1 MYGKAQ
7 SLETCYTISRHKN
20 ICTSKWLHLG
30 KFKDDVQAQKKLSLV
45 KHKHT
50 HKNQSPQTNC
60 KGRNGPL
67 TSAHI
72 QCILT
77 GYK

>member
-30 KFKDDVQAQKKLSLV
+30 KFKDDVQAQKKLSQT
-45 KHKHT
+45 HT
-50 HKNQSPQTNC
+50 QKSV
-60 KGRNGPL
+60 PL
-67 TSAHI
+67 DK
-72 QCILT
+72 L
-77 GYK
+77 